1 MTINE
6 INSRNSQT
14 DTEDYRGLYKAVAEI
29 WAFIELLKYLKC
41 VNVR

>member
-1 MTINE
+1 MILNE

-14 DTEDYRGLYKAVAEI
+14 DTEDCRGLYKAVAEI

-41 VNVR
+41 LNTR